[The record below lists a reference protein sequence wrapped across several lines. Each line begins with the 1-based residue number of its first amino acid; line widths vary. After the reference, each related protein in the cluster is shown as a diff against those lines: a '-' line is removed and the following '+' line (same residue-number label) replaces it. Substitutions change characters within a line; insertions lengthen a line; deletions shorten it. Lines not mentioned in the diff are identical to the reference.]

1 MTTSKSEKRMSGH
14 FGSKS
19 SAPSPMKRN
28 DGLLTIE
35 RSSFGS
41 PSAKRRSLHGPSS
54 DFNIF
59 ESEPQSGASERRS
72 MDDVDWSAR
81 YGLPPTNSYFN
92 TIPKRS
98 SSLRKSTLQQRQL
111 ERPANAKGSSSMQF
125 ATGTPGPQNQKKGQ
139 RSSLDNHLPPMQR
152 DSPFSSQGILL
163 NASIH
168 PLGQGQ
174 SQSQSQNQSAQAS
187 HPPHPLSRTMTQSS
201 STSSIADDSPT
212 HEPVHRPD
220 RPKSMFD
227 FSKSLPIG
235 ASRPSVFAE
244 EDSQES
250 SQGSFATPA
259 NYKSAKPLPAAFMS
273 TGLISKKNRN
283 VDDPHG
289 GLPKAHMPDTPCKKQ
304 MIPFPA
310 ASNFAPAG
318 AAKVAKPAR
327 HSFGTPSTPLNSHH
341 SVVIPAPF
349 TFGKGIGIFGATGGK
364 NSLTKKASF
373 ASIDGEEN
381 SQPQSPTPRDSQT
394 STDSEYPPTP
404 TKRILG
410 EHQSVSRPSKS
421 GSGER
426 SRLSSSFSSK
436 PATTSRLT
444 SSKLSPIGA
453 SPGSV
458 DGDSDSV
465 MEDSPSASL
474 RPKST
479 LTAISAPSS
488 SFTRG
493 RLLRNLNSPTPLSR
507 KALTLPSFGLSPRSG
522 RTKLD
527 CLSPVSPHHEPSQ
540 RSSPRTPQEH
550 LLPPDPSGLSISGHS
565 DRPLFH
571 RGTSSASGMPATP
584 TGPRDYFK
592 SFSNRQSLN
601 LTAGESTDVDQ
612 CLLSK
617 FERVELVG
625 TGEFSQVYRVVA
637 ASNPSPYHSLFSLSA
652 TRSSSRSSLPE
663 QVFAVKKSR
672 HVYSG
677 AKDRQR
683 KIHEVDVLKTLGH
696 TDHVLSFVD
705 SWEDQ
710 GHLYI
715 QTEFCEEG
723 TLDIFLAQVGVKA
736 RLDDFRIWKI
746 LLEMSLGLQHIHD
759 CGFIHLDLKPA
770 NVFVTFEGVL
780 KIGDFGMATKW
791 PAKAG
796 IEGEGDRE
804 YIGPEI
810 LMGQYDKPADIFALG
825 LIMLETAGN
834 VELPDNGA
842 SWQKLRNG
850 DMSDVPSLTWS
861 SDEASHIFRDASGN
875 PLSEPTSFDDDDL
888 GHREQQHLVSTMRDS
903 FRGYDEQLVDDRKS
917 VHLARSGELVEPP
930 TFMVDPKNEQA
941 LDTIVRWMISPEP
954 HDRPIASQILQTVG
968 VQWAE
973 TRRRAGA
980 TVYEGN
986 WGPADHVLAK
996 DAEMIDV

>member
-1 MTTSKSEKRMSGH
+1 MVSTYSPHRDAGGTLHLNTPTNLHHIDANSAIQELRRSLSRSPSKLADYRNYSSRSHSPCTMNVPFSPSPLSPSRRSCSDNNLNIPSSSFTSSHAIPYPPSARASRPTLRRSVQSQNLPRSARTSPKSPSKRPLADLSAGGNVPSMPLRKRSSTDAQCDYPNDTFSVAVDKENEDGMDFISASKMTASKSEKRMSGH
-14 FGSKS
+14 FGLKS

-59 ESEPQSGASERRS
+59 ESEPQSSESERRS
-72 MDDVDWSAR
+72 MDDIDWSAR
-81 YGLPPTNSYFN
+81 YGLPPTNTYFN

-152 DSPFSSQGILL
+152 DSPFSSQGSLL

-174 SQSQSQNQSAQAS
+174 SQSQSQTQNQSSQVP

-235 ASRPSVFAE
+235 ASRPTVFAE

-341 SVVIPAPF
+341 SVVKPAPF
-349 TFGKGIGIFGATGGK
+349 TFGKGVGIFGATGGK

-381 SQPQSPTPRDSQT
+381 SQSQSPTHRDSQT

-404 TKRILG
+404 TKRIFG
-410 EHQSVSRPSKS
+410 EHQNVSRSSKS
-421 GSGER
+421 GSGEI

-474 RPKST
+474 KPKST
-479 LTAISAPSS
+479 LTVISAPSS

-527 CLSPVSPHHEPSQ
+527 CLSPVSPHHEPSE

-601 LTAGESTDVDQ
+601 LTVGESTDVDQ

-637 ASNPSPYHSLFSLSA
+637 VSNPSPYHSLFSLSA

-746 LLEMSLGLQHIHD
+746 LLEMSLV
-759 CGFIHLDLKPA
+759 CC
-770 NVFVTFEGVL
+770 
-780 KIGDFGMATKW
+780 
-791 PAKAG
+791 
-796 IEGEGDRE
+796 
-804 YIGPEI
+804 
-810 LMGQYDKPADIFALG
+810 AL
-825 LIMLETAGN
+825 
-834 VELPDNGA
+834 
-842 SWQKLRNG
+842 S
-850 DMSDVPSLTWS
+850 
-861 SDEASHIFRDASGN
+861 
-875 PLSEPTSFDDDDL
+875 
-888 GHREQQHLVSTMRDS
+888 
-903 FRGYDEQLVDDRKS
+903 
-917 VHLARSGELVEPP
+917 
-930 TFMVDPKNEQA
+930 
-941 LDTIVRWMISPEP
+941 
-954 HDRPIASQILQTVG
+954 
-968 VQWAE
+968 
-973 TRRRAGA
+973 
-980 TVYEGN
+980 
-986 WGPADHVLAK
+986 
-996 DAEMIDV
+996 

>member
-1 MTTSKSEKRMSGH
+1 MFGWATRVTMVSTYSPHRDAGGTLHLHSPTNLHHIDASSAIQELRRSLSRSPSKLADYRNYSSRSHSPCTMNVPFSPSPLSPSRRSSSDNNLNVPSSSFTPSHAIPYPPSARASRPTLRRSVQSQNLPRSARTSPKSPSKRPLADLSDGGNVPSMPLRKRSSTDAQCDYPNDTFSLAVDKENEDEMDFISAPKMTTSKSERRMSGH

-28 DGLLTIE
+28 DGLLAIE
-35 RSSFGS
+35 RSNFGS

-59 ESEPQSGASERRS
+59 ESEPLTSGSERRS

-125 ATGTPGPQNQKKGQ
+125 ATGAPGPQNQKKGQ

-152 DSPFSSQGILL
+152 DSPFSSQGSLL

-168 PLGQGQ
+168 PLAQGQ
-174 SQSQSQNQSAQAS
+174 SQSQSQTQNQGSQAS

-235 ASRPSVFAE
+235 ASRPTVFAD

-318 AAKVAKPAR
+318 AAKVTKPAR

-341 SVVIPAPF
+341 SVVKPAPF
-349 TFGKGIGIFGATGGK
+349 TFGKGVGIFGATSGK

-373 ASIDGEEN
+373 ASIEGEEY
-381 SQPQSPTPRDSQT
+381 SQSQSPTPRDSQT

-410 EHQSVSRPSKS
+410 EHQNVSRPSKS

-426 SRLSSSFSSK
+426 FRLSSSFSSK

-479 LTAISAPSS
+479 LTVISAPSS

-565 DRPLFH
+565 DRPLIH

-612 CLLSK
+612 CLLCK

-625 TGEFSQVYRVVA
+625 TGEFSQVYRVAA

-683 KIHEVDVLKTLGH
+683 KIHEVDVLKALGH
-696 TDHVLSFVD
+696 TDHILSFVD

-723 TLDIFLAQVGVKA
+723 ALDIFLAQVGVKA

-746 LLEMSLGLQHIHD
+746 LLEMSLV
-759 CGFIHLDLKPA
+759 C
-770 NVFVTFEGVL
+770 
-780 KIGDFGMATKW
+780 
-791 PAKAG
+791 
-796 IEGEGDRE
+796 
-804 YIGPEI
+804 
-810 LMGQYDKPADIFALG
+810 FAL
-825 LIMLETAGN
+825 LSCLCS
-834 VELPDNGA
+834 V
-842 SWQKLRNG
+842 
-850 DMSDVPSLTWS
+850 DMT
-861 SDEASHIFRDASGN
+861 
-875 PLSEPTSFDDDDL
+875 
-888 GHREQQHLVSTMRDS
+888 
-903 FRGYDEQLVDDRKS
+903 
-917 VHLARSGELVEPP
+917 
-930 TFMVDPKNEQA
+930 
-941 LDTIVRWMISPEP
+941 
-954 HDRPIASQILQTVG
+954 
-968 VQWAE
+968 
-973 TRRRAGA
+973 
-980 TVYEGN
+980 
-986 WGPADHVLAK
+986 
-996 DAEMIDV
+996 